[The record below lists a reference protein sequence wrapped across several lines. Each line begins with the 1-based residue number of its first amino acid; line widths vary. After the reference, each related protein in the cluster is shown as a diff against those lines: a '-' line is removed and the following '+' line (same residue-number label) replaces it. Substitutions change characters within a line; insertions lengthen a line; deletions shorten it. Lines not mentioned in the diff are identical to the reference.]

1 MIKETPKE
9 DFQVNID
16 PKEMLEAGT
25 HFGHRISSSHPK
37 MVSFVFGTRNNVYL
51 IDPEKS
57 AEKLKEALQFIQE
70 LIGEN
75 KILLL
80 IGTKIQIK
88 KLVKETAEACLIP
101 YVCERWLGGTF
112 TNFEVIK
119 KRIDYFKDL
128 KKQKAAGEL
137 EKYTKKE
144 RLKIDREILGL
155 EERLGGIEN
164 MEKLPEAIFVCDMK
178 KDSLVIREAKQKK
191 IKVIGLADTNI
202 DPSLADYP
210 IPANDDAVSSVRYIL
225 EKIKETILNA
235 KAKAQSAKSLAA
247 KD

>member
-1 MIKETPKE
+1 MPVTPKPITPKQE
-9 DFQVNID
+9 LKIEID

-25 HFGHRISSSHPK
+25 HFGHRISASHPK
-37 MVSFVFGTRNNVYL
+37 MVPFVFGTRNNVYL

-57 AEKLKEALQFIQE
+57 AEKLKEALQYIQG
-70 LIGEN
+70 LVAEN
-75 KILLL
+75 KTLLL
-80 IGTKIQIK
+80 VGTKIQIK

-144 RLKIDREILGL
+144 RLKIDRKILGL

-178 KDSLVIREAKQKK
+178 KDNIAIREAKQKK

-210 IPANDDAVSSVRYIL
+210 IPANDDAISSVRYIL
-225 EKIKETILNA
+225 DKVKETILRN
-235 KAKAQSAKSLAA
+235 KTETKKT
-247 KD
+247 